1 MKIILKI
8 KTVIEAMFA
17 FLNIDTK
24 LILIDLGLRKERM
37 GGSIYMQTHSEIGDI
52 SPDLDNPKILVTFFE
67 EIQKYHKEQAILA
80 YHDRSD
86 GGVITT
92 LAEMSFASNVGLT
105 IFADTE
111 KIENFLFN
119 VISDPIK
126 SISIWSCI

>member
-1 MKIILKI
+1 
-8 KTVIEAMFA
+8 
-17 FLNIDTK
+17 
-24 LILIDLGLRKERM
+24 
-37 GGSIYMQTHSEIGDI
+37 MQTHSEIGDL
-52 SPDLDNPKILVTFFE
+52 SPDLDDPELLVTFFE

-111 KIENFLFN
+111 KIEDFLFN
-119 VISDPIK
+119 EELGAVIQVRKEDYLDIVSNLNSKGLRTLEIAKINATNTVDIV
-126 SISIWSCI
+126 SCLLYTSPSPRD